1 MREMV
6 LEVQGAE
13 RRERP
18 STLMGLRERLGVLRV
33 LLRPRV

>member
-1 MREMV
+1 MSSVV

-18 STLMGLRERLGVLRV
+18 STLMGVRERLGVLRV
-33 LLRPRV
+33 LLRPMV